1 MKALFGVVSLL
12 VALAL
17 VALVAT
23 KQLRAVGSASAAS
36 SPVAPL
42 MSASGAVRDQAQQL
56 ERRVGDDV
64 AKAMQQGA
72 AGRAEA
78 EK

>member
-23 KQLRAVGSASAAS
+23 KQLRAGGSASAAA

-42 MSASGAVRDQAQQL
+42 MSASGTVRDQAQQL
-56 ERRVGDDV
+56 ERKVGDDV
-64 AKAMQQGA
+64 AKAMRQSA